1 MAGFQ
6 SCIFIGNLTK
16 DVELRYTQGGDAV
29 ANFDLAINRVSGK
42 DDSGA
47 RKEEVLFLKVTVWRK
62 QAENCAEYLKKG
74 KVALVEGYLKEHKW
88 TTPEGQ
94 ERSRIE
100 CVANRVQFLS
110 PRGSDGQGG
119 GQQEDEPVPF

>member
-1 MAGFQ
+1 MAGYQMFVA
-6 SCIFIGNLTK
+6 IGNLTK

-62 QAENCAEYLKKG
+62 QAENCAQYLSKG
-74 KVALVEGYLKEHKW
+74 KQALVEGYLKEHKW

-100 CVANRVQFLS
+100 CVASRVQFLS
-110 PRGSDGQGG
+110 PKGDG
-119 GQQEDEPVPF
+119 GQRGTGDEEVPF